1 MGWTFQPDR
10 PIYSQL
16 MEQIKR
22 RIITGEY
29 PPGEK
34 MPSVRELAM
43 EAAVNPNTMQKAF
56 AQLEQEGLLHTQ
68 RTSGRFVT
76 EDRERIMSIK
86 EDLARNLAMDFLR
99 SMQELGYSDSQT
111 VTVLEAARLQAEK
124 ETASEK
130 EGV

>member
-86 EDLARNLAMDFLR
+86 EDLSRNLAMDFLR

-124 ETASEK
+124 DTASGK

>member
-124 ETASEK
+124 DTASGK

>member
-29 PPGEK
+29 PPGET

-124 ETASEK
+124 DTASGK

>member
-34 MPSVRELAM
+34 MPSVRELAV

-124 ETASEK
+124 DTASGK

>member
-43 EAAVNPNTMQKAF
+43 EAAVNPNTMQKAL

-124 ETASEK
+124 DTASGK

>member
-111 VTVLEAARLQAEK
+111 VTVREAARLQAEK
-124 ETASEK
+124 DTASGK

>member
-76 EDRERIMSIK
+76 EDRKRIMSIK
-86 EDLARNLAMDFLR
+86 ENLARNLAMDFLR

-124 ETASEK
+124 DTASGK

>member
-86 EDLARNLAMDFLR
+86 EDLARNLEMDFLR

-124 ETASEK
+124 DTASGK

>member
-43 EAAVNPNTMQKAF
+43 EAAVNPNTMQRAF
-56 AQLEQEGLLHTQ
+56 AQLAQEGLLHTQ

-124 ETASEK
+124 DTASGK